1 MEHNP
6 DGESTG
12 CRKPTRGN
20 YGPPMIKRLRWAY
33 PLISLT
39 ILSTVAVA
47 WWLLKRGQIEGAL
60 LYIPAALSVLTGGV
74 ISWYGRHLDDEI

>member
-1 MEHNP
+1 
-6 DGESTG
+6 
-12 CRKPTRGN
+12 
-20 YGPPMIKRLRWAY
+20 MIKRLRWAY

-60 LYIPAALSVLTGGV
+60 LYIPAALS
-74 ISWYGRHLDDEI
+74 RDDECTSVD

>member
-6 DGESTG
+6 DRESTG
-12 CRKPTRGN
+12 YRKPTRRN
-20 YGPPMIKRLRWAY
+20 YWPPMIKRLCWAY

-60 LYIPAALSVLTGGV
+60 LYIPAALSVLTGEV

>member
-6 DGESTG
+6 DRESTG
-12 CRKPTRGN
+12 YRKPTRRN
-20 YGPPMIKRLRWAY
+20 YWPPRITRLCWAY
-33 PLISLT
+33 PQISLT

-47 WWLLKRGQIEGAL
+47 WWLLKRGQIAGAL
-60 LYIPAALSVLTGGV
+60 LYRPAALSVLTGEV

>member
-1 MEHNP
+1 
-6 DGESTG
+6 
-12 CRKPTRGN
+12 
-20 YGPPMIKRLRWAY
+20 MIKRLCWAY

-47 WWLLKRGQIEGAL
+47 WCLLKKGQIEGAL